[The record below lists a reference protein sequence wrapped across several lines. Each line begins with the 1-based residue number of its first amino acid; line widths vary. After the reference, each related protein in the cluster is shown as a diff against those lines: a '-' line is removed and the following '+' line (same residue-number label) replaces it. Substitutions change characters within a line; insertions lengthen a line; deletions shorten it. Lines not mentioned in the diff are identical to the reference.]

1 MAAPS
6 TIHKSNTGRQTAQ
19 RLTALGYTACAA
31 AGALWSTGFLFGKV
45 ALRSMNSNHMVLYR
59 FTFACLALLPVLR
72 RPRFSPREWRLL
84 LTASLLGV
92 PVQFLTQFYGLSLTT
107 VSHAA
112 LMVGTMPAI
121 LALGATVFAG
131 EHLPAMGWCAL
142 AGSSAGVAMIVLSGG
157 RHTPGAGPSLAG
169 DLLIVL
175 SLSISLGWLLLNQS
189 LVQRHS
195 ALQVTAWGMVA
206 GTGMLAVWVLGR
218 DLLSRDLP
226 SQALLLG
233 ARHVHAQDSLPPVR
247 GVPPVAWASL
257 AASGVLCTAATS
269 VLWNWGMRHVPA
281 SRAAVFL
288 NIEPALGSVLGVWL
302 LGDHL
307 GPLAWLGGAL
317 ILLAAAVLTR
327 AGRVEAELVL
337 E

>member
-1 MAAPS
+1 MDPELE
-6 TIHKSNTGRQTAQ
+6 RQT
-19 RLTALGYTACAA
+19 RRKLRGLGYAACAA
-31 AGALWSTGFLFGKV
+31 AGALWSTGFLFGKL
-45 ALRSMNSNHMVLYR
+45 ALRSMNSSHMVLYR
-59 FTFACLALLPVLR
+59 FAFACVALLPVLR

-112 LMVGTMPAI
+112 LMVGAMPAI

-131 EHLPAMGWCAL
+131 ERLPAAGWCAL

-157 RHTPGAGPSLAG
+157 RHTAGAGPSLTG

-189 LVQRHS
+189 LVRRHS

-206 GTGMLAVWVLGR
+206 GTAMLAGWVLGK
-218 DLLSRDLP
+218 DLLLHHLHMP
-226 SQALLLG
+226 EP
-233 ARHVHAQDSLPPVR
+233 LPPVH

-269 VLWNWGMRHVPA
+269 LLWNWGMRQVPA

-288 NIEPALGSVLGVWL
+288 NIEPALGSALGVWL
-302 LGDHL
+302 LGDRL

-317 ILLAAAVLTR
+317 ILLAAAVLTGTSR
-327 AGRVEAELVL
+327 GEAELVP

>member
-1 MAAPS
+1 MDS
-6 TIHKSNTGRQTAQ
+6 ELERQTRRKLA
-19 RLTALGYTACAA
+19 ALGYAACAA
-31 AGALWSTGFLFGKV
+31 AGALWSTGFVFGKL

-59 FTFACLALLPVLR
+59 FAFACLALLPVLR
-72 RPRFSPREWRLL
+72 KPHFSAREWRLL

-112 LMVGTMPAI
+112 LMVGTMPGI

-131 EHLPAMGWCAL
+131 ERLPAAGWCAL
-142 AGSSAGVAMIVLSGG
+142 AGSSVGVAMIVLSGG
-157 RHTPGAGPSLAG
+157 QGATGAGPSLTG

-206 GTGMLAVWVLGR
+206 GTAMLAAWVLGK
-218 DLLSRDLP
+218 DLLL
-226 SQALLLG
+226 
-233 ARHVHAQDSLPPVR
+233 RHFHMREPLPPVR
-247 GVPPVAWASL
+247 GVPPIAWASL

-288 NIEPALGSVLGVWL
+288 NIEPALGSALGVWL
-302 LGDHL
+302 LGDRL

-317 ILLAAAVLTR
+317 ILLAAAVLTG
-327 AGRVEAELVL
+327 AGRREAASLAE
-337 E
+337 